1 VGLPAIGTS
10 AAEPAPVCVDGFS
23 LVAPTAIVVPEDV
36 YALKPGKA
44 ILAGSYPGDAGK
56 RVARIARYQS
66 ASGWNRAAS
75 MAVGTDSGFVAL
87 GGTSS
92 SRLWAVGYSQGYS
105 TLAPLVARQ
114 KPDGSWKRASIGKPA
129 RNATL
134 TDVSASTASRA
145 WAVGYRLDA
154 QGRQLPWAAKWLK
167 GKWSSKSP
175 GLRPGERGALTG
187 VSVTPHG
194 GTWAVGSVMRGG
206 VERFYMAHRVGSSW
220 KRRGLDRFGQ
230 GTLTAIA
237 VPDRQTGWAVG
248 YRTTTAGP
256 RALVLRWNGSSW
268 QEVEAPSA
276 EGSTVLLDVSVD
288 SSGNVAISGSTWK
301 LDPKRMRGMVAE
313 REGSSWNTHYA
324 KVFGQNATLTGV
336 DGDPADAGW
345 VVGRD
350 LLTGIAAKTCTPEA
364 LGISSAKAKKTKKA
378 RQAERK
384 RRQAALATATALAAD
399 GEPHITERLP
409 APQVGL
415 ATVPKLQ
422 IAAAGGVTIR
432 DKAKAVGLP
441 TKARTYGAVVR
452 DFNGDKRPDIFLGGH
467 AGAARLYLDK
477 GAQFKASG
485 TGFGAGDRHTCAAA
499 DVDGSGLPDLYC
511 NFGGGRGLG
520 VKANQLWLDPGGPN
534 ARLDDDAGGAVE
546 PLGRGRGAVF
556 LDVDKDG
563 RKDLVLG
570 QQPDRVD
577 GLPSLNAV
585 YLRNGTG
592 SFRLWRKSGLSTDV
606 GGTAFDS
613 GDVDRDGRTDLL
625 LMYRRPRAS
634 GNTSGT
640 RLLRNT
646 RSGLRDVTA
655 AWGIKSIGERDAELV
670 RLDGDNKLDL
680 VQLSRNRIRISLQRN
695 NRFVKVYERSLSNAV
710 AVAAGDAD
718 GDGDRDLYIL
728 RQKNSSS
735 TKDLILFNYGG
746 GRSYRAV
753 SAPSRSG
760 GTADDVYPI
769 DHDKNG
775 LTDFL
780 VLNGRGSGKGPLQL
794 ISFYR

>member
-1 VGLPAIGTS
+1 
-10 AAEPAPVCVDGFS
+10 
-23 LVAPTAIVVPEDV
+23 
-36 YALKPGKA
+36 
-44 ILAGSYPGDAGK
+44 
-56 RVARIARYQS
+56 
-66 ASGWNRAAS
+66 
-75 MAVGTDSGFVAL
+75 
-87 GGTSS
+87 
-92 SRLWAVGYSQGYS
+92 
-105 TLAPLVARQ
+105 
-114 KPDGSWKRASIGKPA
+114 
-129 RNATL
+129 
-134 TDVSASTASRA
+134 
-145 WAVGYRLDA
+145 
-154 QGRQLPWAAKWLK
+154 
-167 GKWSSKSP
+167 
-175 GLRPGERGALTG
+175 LTG
-187 VSVTPHG
+187 VSVTRRG

-206 VERFYMAHRVGSSW
+206 VERFYLAHRVGSSW
-220 KRRGLDRFGQ
+220 KRRDLDHFGQ

-237 VPDRQTGWAVG
+237 IPDGKTGWAVG
-248 YRTTTAGP
+248 YRSTTAGP
-256 RALVLRWNGSSW
+256 RALVLCWDGSSW

-301 LDPKRMRGMVAE
+301 LDPRRMRGMVAE
-313 REGSSWNTHYA
+313 REGSGWNTHYA
-324 KVFGQNATLTGV
+324 KVFGKNATLTGV
-336 DGDPADAGW
+336 DGDPGQGGW

-350 LLTGIAAKTCTPEA
+350 LLTGVAAKTCTPQPISA
-364 LGISSAKAKKTKKA
+364 SSAKAKKA

-384 RRQAALATATALAAD
+384 RRQAALAKATALTAD
-399 GEPHITERLP
+399 GGPHIAERLP

-422 IAAAGGVTIR
+422 IAAGGGVTIR
-432 DKAKAVGLP
+432 DKAQAAGLP

-452 DFNGDKRPDIFLGGH
+452 DFNGDKRPGIFLGGH

-485 TGFGAGDRHTCAAA
+485 TSFGAGDRHTCAAA

-534 ARLDDDAGGAVE
+534 PRLDDDAGGAVE

-585 YLRNGTG
+585 YLRDGAGN
-592 SFRLWRKSGLSTDV
+592 FRLKRKSGLSTDV

-634 GNTSGT
+634 GTASGT

-646 RSGLRDVTA
+646 KSGLRNVTA
-655 AWGIKSIGERDAELV
+655 AWGIKSIGECDAELV

-695 NRFVKVYERSLSNAV
+695 NRFVKVYERSISNAV
-710 AVAAGDAD
+710 AVAAGDAN

-735 TKDLILFNYGG
+735 TKDLILFNDG

-780 VLNGRGSGKGPLQL
+780 VLNGRGSGEGPLQL